1 MLDFVCSMQCT
12 DGWIM
17 SSRKKFG
24 EILLEAGVLDQKTLD
39 QALAVQ
45 RGTRI
50 RIGKILEEMRVIS
63 EREIAAVLA
72 RQFGF
77 RTVRSL
83 IDRHFSREL
92 LEMVPYE
99 VAQKYQLFPVR
110 LKARELF
117 VAMVNPLDMEA
128 LDTIS
133 FQTGKRIT
141 PCVTTP
147 SEIQQAIERHYG
159 YKGPVSAEKVSSR
172 TRLLLVEPA
181 DALRNEMSSTLSRL
195 YEVAEARD
203 AQEALQISRHLK
215 PKILL
220 VSTMLSKGTA
230 SDLLNHLRK
239 ELSLNYLPA
248 IALSTSGSIQ
258 EEVGCLESCF
268 SDYLTVPVHPQRLL
282 ARVSH

>member
-1 MLDFVCSMQCT
+1 
-12 DGWIM
+12 M

-258 EEVGCLESCF
+258 EEVGCLESGF

-282 ARVSH
+282 TRVSHALTLQPAS